1 MEIKIFKLNRDNLG
15 LAYSCTKEKNLWGSF
30 SHQKSVDFLLK
41 NLDYKIYA
49 YGITIDGNLAGHVIL
64 FDTKKPLSLIESKD
78 GVFLNCIYILESFR
92 NQKLGSMILKHIENQ
107 IKEEGKKIIFTHSIG
122 ENEWMNKNFFLKN
135 GFVEAPTEDDLLKI
149 LYKSFDK
156 EISFRIVSNEKN
168 RVQTKT
174 NQLLIIYNPL
184 CPLEN
189 AKLEHLKDLVKKEFD
204 EVDVEEVH
212 SLDKTLSSGI
222 FFNNIPL
229 LYNERKDNEIL
240 EIIRSLII
248 KF

>member
-1 MEIKIFKLNRDNLG
+1 MEIKIVKLNKDNLG
-15 LAYSCTKEKNLWGSF
+15 LAYSCTKETNLWGSH
-30 SHQKSVDFLLK
+30 SHQKSIDFLLK

-49 YGITIDGNLAGHVIL
+49 YGITLDGALAGHVIL
-64 FDTKKPLSLIESKD
+64 FDTKQPLSMVESKD
-78 GVFLNCIYILESFR
+78 GVFLNCIYILESLR
-92 NQKLGSMILKHIENQ
+92 NQKFGTMVLKHIENQ

-122 ENEWMNKNFFLKN
+122 ENEWMSKNFFIKN

-156 EISFRIVSNEKN
+156 EVSFRIISDDKN

-174 NQLLIIYNPL
+174 NQILIIYNPL

-189 AKLEHLKDLVKKEFD
+189 EKFDHLKEIVKKEF
-204 EVDVEEVH
+204 EEVEIEEIH

-229 LYNERKDNEIL
+229 LYNKKKDKEIL
-240 EIIRSLII
+240 DIIRSLMVKI
-248 KF
+248 